1 MCYYDK
7 LQLRAL
13 YYRIAEKNLTK
24 IERHTCDLLLCGKN
38 DSSSKIS
45 KMENK
50 SLKNEIKTQNG
61 GKGLRGEKNHKD
73 LSLI

>member
-1 MCYYDK
+1 
-7 LQLRAL
+7 
-13 YYRIAEKNLTK
+13 
-24 IERHTCDLLLCGKN
+24 
-38 DSSSKIS
+38 
-45 KMENK
+45 MENK